1 MTDCGSGGGNQ
12 FTLVFFPF
20 PSPFFWFYHQHCT
33 AAREIFENLIQLLGL
48 YQISMVSDIDR
59 VLVLASV
66 FSLNLVLLPA
76 VALLAEVT
84 SGPVF
89 AKGVSILLEVLFDKA
104 FVIGGVVFRLG
115 VKENLE
121 TPMGVQILRH
131 LPVLLPAVAFAV
143 GKSTP
148 FINIANSFD
157 KKERD
162 RRLRAARCIQQ
173 AYRMGALHFKDVTF
187 ALTYM
192 KQKTLAN
199 SELVLRHQKEARITK
214 IVLVTAG
221 TCSTL
226 CGLFVWFYAAL
237 SISNQMNV
245 CEEHFGPITHCMRP
259 RVYFST
265 WIDHGLFSPTSC
277 SLANVKEINC
287 HANKF
292 KNELYGV
299 TTFKETDKYR
309 LLTNVTDINISSVRN
324 SLITSLPKSWSILPK
339 LVTIDASHNPQ
350 LRTLPFDL
358 CNTNNIDLTRLDLT
372 GTNSGMKLDWS
383 NIQVPSPTENTIS
396 QGCAKELNGKLQML
410 SLASNNY
417 TIDDVQR
424 LLVNIGSNISFL
436 NLTKNS
442 IRKVNRELI
451 EFATPIIV
459 NNQTH
464 STQQNNIDRSKRS
477 RSSYNNGI
485 VLNDCPIDE
494 FFVSNSQVEEVFV
507 WSNIILNSLQIEQSD
522 GSVTYGTTLK
532 KLSMSGIVGQLN
544 PVLKLLE
551 VVDSFTYYRISAA
564 AIDISETTNN
574 PSFTFSKNAEEINL
588 SDSHNEFLQIDKR
601 STIGANTFKG
611 CTKLI
616 AFLCSKLSLE

>member
-1 MTDCGSGGGNQ
+1 
-12 FTLVFFPF
+12 
-20 PSPFFWFYHQHCT
+20 
-33 AAREIFENLIQLLGL
+33 
-48 YQISMVSDIDR
+48 
-59 VLVLASV
+59 
-66 FSLNLVLLPA
+66 
-76 VALLAEVT
+76 
-84 SGPVF
+84 
-89 AKGVSILLEVLFDKA
+89 
-104 FVIGGVVFRLG
+104 
-115 VKENLE
+115 
-121 TPMGVQILRH
+121 
-131 LPVLLPAVAFAV
+131 
-143 GKSTP
+143 
-148 FINIANSFD
+148 
-157 KKERD
+157 
-162 RRLRAARCIQQ
+162 
-173 AYRMGALHFKDVTF
+173 
-187 ALTYM
+187 
-192 KQKTLAN
+192 
-199 SELVLRHQKEARITK
+199 
-214 IVLVTAG
+214 
-221 TCSTL
+221 
-226 CGLFVWFYAAL
+226 
-237 SISNQMNV
+237 
-245 CEEHFGPITHCMRP
+245 
-259 RVYFST
+259 
-265 WIDHGLFSPTSC
+265 
-277 SLANVKEINC
+277 
-287 HANKF
+287 
-292 KNELYGV
+292 
-299 TTFKETDKYR
+299 
-309 LLTNVTDINISSVRN
+309 
-324 SLITSLPKSWSILPK
+324 
-339 LVTIDASHNPQ
+339 
-350 LRTLPFDL
+350 
-358 CNTNNIDLTRLDLT
+358 
-372 GTNSGMKLDWS
+372 MKLDWS

-464 STQQNNIDRSKRS
+464 STQQNNIDRSKGS

-588 SDSHNEFLQIDKR
+588 SDSHNEFLQINKR